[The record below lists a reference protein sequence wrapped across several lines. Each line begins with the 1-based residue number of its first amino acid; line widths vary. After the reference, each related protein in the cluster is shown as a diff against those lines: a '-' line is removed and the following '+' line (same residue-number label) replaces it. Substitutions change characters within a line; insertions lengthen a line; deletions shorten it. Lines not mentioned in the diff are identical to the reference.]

1 MADAVAMRAGDRLPW
16 LEPYRPPSRKPSNRK
31 SGLAAAIG
39 IAGLAGIAAVLIT
52 RDAPSPDAQRPAPEV
67 LLRAPSAMQPHP
79 AEPVLAEKTD
89 PVVSEVAAATP
100 VRTQTNRSKSMSSRM
115 IKAEPTRG
123 AYGEIVEE
131 QADASAAAV
140 VTEISPEA
148 LAIAALP
155 APPADPP
162 RPAVNPS
169 AQVVRGKT
177 VQLGVFKSARQA
189 EIAWRSAIRDY
200 TYLVTMPKSIEPIRF
215 RSKRY
220 YRLQLGTPSK
230 THARQLCGNL
240 KQIGRACTVA

>member
-1 MADAVAMRAGDRLPW
+1 MADAGAIRAGDRLPW

-31 SGLAAAIG
+31 SGLAATIG
-39 IAGLAGIAAVLIT
+39 VAGLIGIAAVLT
-52 RDAPSPDAQRPAPEV
+52 TSVKPPPEEQAPTTQVV
-67 LLRAPSAMQPHP
+67 LPPPSAMQPQP
-79 AEPVLAEKTD
+79 AAPVLTQKPQ
-89 PVVSEVAAATP
+89 PVVSEIAAATTTQANTTRYRP
-100 VRTQTNRSKSMSSRM
+100 VVRRRIN
-115 IKAEPTRG
+115 AEPTRD
-123 AYGEIVEE
+123 AYGEVMDE
-131 QADASAAAV
+131 QADVTAMT

-200 TYLVTMPKSIEPIRF
+200 TYLVTMPKSIEPIRM

>member
-1 MADAVAMRAGDRLPW
+1 MADAGAIRAGDRLPW

-31 SGLAAAIG
+31 SGLAATIG
-39 IAGLAGIAAVLIT
+39 VAGLIGIAAVLT
-52 RDAPSPDAQRPAPEV
+52 TSVKPPPEEQAPTTQVV
-67 LLRAPSAMQPHP
+67 LPPPSAMQPQP
-79 AEPVLAEKTD
+79 AAPVLTQKPQ
-89 PVVSEVAAATP
+89 PVVSEIAAATTTQASTTRYRP
-100 VRTQTNRSKSMSSRM
+100 VVRRRIN
-115 IKAEPTRG
+115 AEPTRD
-123 AYGEIVEE
+123 AYGEVMDE
-131 QADASAAAV
+131 QADVTAMT

-200 TYLVTMPKSIEPIRF
+200 TYLVTMPKSIEPIRM

-220 YRLQLGTPSK
+220 YLLQLGTPSK